1 MTLNTRKAV
10 LECDGR
16 HCGSDTFNIIRLY
29 DYDTKK
35 ITHQTACALC
45 GKLVTDPNE
54 ILPAYHV
61 SLGFETIIKGRT
73 KEEAIQNARQQIVDV
88 PSRAEVRVCEE
99 VGDEV

>member
-1 MTLNTRKAV
+1 MTLNARKAV
-10 LECDGR
+10 LTCDGK

-54 ILPAYHV
+54 ILPTYHV
-61 SLGFETIIKGRT
+61 SLGYETIVKGRT
-73 KEEAIQNARQQIVDV
+73 GEEAIQNARQQIVDV
-88 PSRAEVRVCEE
+88 PGRTEVRVCEE
-99 VGDEV
+99 VVD